1 MLENR
6 FFEFFDK
13 QNTGRV
19 TLKDVLR
26 GATQAHPHPAQS
38 HSRERSVQVVGVS
51 GGLQGQLE
59 FMFHL
64 FDVHNKGSFTHA
76 DAAALLEGFALL
88 FVELSS
94 NVISALPLTGDSCRV
109 HQVFSMERPFLAA
122 NGTSE
127 SQLNTHL
134 DQIRS
139 ILPNLSQVRI
149 SCFLCSRFLLCGRLK
164 QTNVCVCA
172 VDCR

>member
-1 MLENR
+1 
-6 FFEFFDK
+6 
-13 QNTGRV
+13 
-19 TLKDVLR
+19 
-26 GATQAHPHPAQS
+26 
-38 HSRERSVQVVGVS
+38 
-51 GGLQGQLE
+51 
-59 FMFHL
+59 
-64 FDVHNKGSFTHA
+64 
-76 DAAALLEGFALL
+76 
-88 FVELSS
+88 
-94 NVISALPLTGDSCRV
+94 
-109 HQVFSMERPFLAA
+109 MERPFLAA

-149 SCFLCSRFLLCGRLK
+149 SCFLCSQFLLWGVVGAGGCLK